1 MANRIHIST
10 ALMMLRQPDA
20 VTIDVYK
27 SNGEMMHLENCV
39 GLRYDKYAGTRRVKM
54 LQSGQIRMIRDCLIV
69 RINDMEVYL

>member
-10 ALMMLRQPDA
+10 ALMMLSQPDP
-20 VTIDVYK
+20 VTIDVFK
-27 SNGEMMHLENCV
+27 ANGELMHMEHCI

-54 LQSGQIRMIRDCLIV
+54 LQSGQIRLIRDCLII